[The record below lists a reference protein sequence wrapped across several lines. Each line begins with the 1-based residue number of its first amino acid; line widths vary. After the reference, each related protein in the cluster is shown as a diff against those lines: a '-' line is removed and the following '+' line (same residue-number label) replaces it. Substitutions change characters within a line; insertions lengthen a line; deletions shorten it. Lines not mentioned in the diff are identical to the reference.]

1 VNPLPN
7 EPSTAALFEQACA
20 SLDEGAESLLAALH
34 GRSAPGDIA
43 FFVSMASSPDETRQE
58 IALDVLAQV
67 GLDTDLDAPLLGSVH
82 AAILPHLES
91 RVPSLLQAAL
101 YATGHRAIP
110 EAIGRLE
117 ALTSHPDEDIREA
130 VAFALESFEGPQAD
144 AALIRL
150 GSDPSDPVRNA
161 AAFALGQSS
170 RTSTPA
176 LLQALRDLVD
186 DPDPETAGEAL
197 LGLACR
203 DFLGIDKILA
213 RRLDEEPLDIRVP
226 EACQR
231 RRNPAFLP
239 ALQRL
244 REQPGQTSEMRR
256 ALDRAILACTPLDP

>member
-1 VNPLPN
+1 MNPLPN
-7 EPSTAALFEQACA
+7 ESSTASLFEQIC
-20 SLDEGAESLLAALH
+20 DTQGYYTESLLMLLH
-34 GRSAPGDIA
+34 GRCTPRDIA

-67 GLDTDLDAPLLGSVH
+67 GLDTELDAPLLGTVH

-110 EAIGRLE
+110 EAIGRLD

-150 GSDPSDPVRNA
+150 GSDSSDAVRNA

-197 LGLACR
+197 LGLARR
-203 DFLGIDKILA
+203 DVPEIDRILA
-213 RRLDEEPLDIRVP
+213 RKLNEEPLAPQVP
-226 EACQR
+226 EACQL

-244 REQPGQTSEMRR
+244 REQLDEDPEVNQ
-256 ALDRAILACTPLDP
+256 ALDRAILACTPLEP